1 MTKKDRLLAVTVA
14 ALWGSNFIALD
25 WGLGHFPP
33 FFFAALR
40 FAVLLPVL
48 LFVPRPKVKWRW
60 LIGYG
65 LGFATG
71 QFAFLFIALQAGMPT
86 GLASLVL
93 QSSAPFT
100 VVLGALLLRER
111 LTAVQLLGI
120 CTAVLGMVVI
130 GWYRAHSATLLPMLL
145 TLTAAFSWALGNLSS
160 RKAEAPNPLHL
171 TLWIAIVPPLPMFAL
186 SAVFEGPTAGW
197 HALTTMFSTTSGL
210 VALTGLAYTVL
221 LATVVGSGVWTTLL
235 GRYPASTV
243 APFSLLVPVFG
254 FTLAWL
260 LLDETPHWIELA
272 AGAVVVTGV
281 LLGSLGRIR
290 PATNRPPKP
299 EPIPA

>member
-1 MTKKDRLLAVTVA
+1 MTKTDRLLAVLVA
-14 ALWGSNFIALD
+14 VLWGANFIALD
-25 WGLGHFPP
+25 SGLAHFPP
-33 FFFAALR
+33 FFFAGLR

-48 LFVPRPKVKWRW
+48 LFIPRPRVKWRW
-60 LIGYG
+60 LLGYG
-65 LGFATG
+65 LGFATL
-71 QFAFLFIALQAGMPT
+71 QFAFLFVALRTGMPT

-100 VVLGALLLRER
+100 VLLGALLLRER
-111 LTAVQLLGI
+111 LSGVQLLGI

-130 GWYRAHSATLLPMLL
+130 GWHRAQAATLLPLLL
-145 TLTAAFSWALGNLSS
+145 TLAGAFSWAVGNLCS

-171 TLWIAIVPPLPMFAL
+171 TLWIAIVPPVPMFAL
-186 SAVFEGPTAGW
+186 SAVFEGPTTGW
-197 HALTTMFSTTSGL
+197 ESLTTAFSTDTGL
-210 VALTGLAYTVL
+210 IALTGLAYTVL

-243 APFSLLVPVFG
+243 APFSLLVPITG

-260 LLDETPHWIELA
+260 VLGETPHWLELA

-281 LLGSLGRIR
+281 LLGSLGRIK
-290 PATNRPPKP
+290 PAERAGP
-299 EPIPA
+299 ELVRV

>member
-1 MTKKDRLLAVTVA
+1 MTKTDRLLAVFVA
-14 ALWGSNFIALD
+14 VLWGANFIALD
-25 WGLGHFPP
+25 GGLAHFPP
-33 FFFAALR
+33 FFFAGLR

-48 LFVPRPKVKWRW
+48 LFIPRPRVRWRW
-60 LIGYG
+60 LLGYG
-65 LGFATG
+65 LGFATL
-71 QFAFLFIALQAGMPT
+71 QFAFLFVALRTGMPT

-100 VVLGALLLRER
+100 VLLGALLLRER
-111 LTAVQLLGI
+111 LSGVQVLGI

-130 GWYRAHSATLLPMLL
+130 GWHRAQAATLLPLLL
-145 TLTAAFSWALGNLSS
+145 TLAGAFSWALGNLCS

-171 TLWIAIVPPLPMFAL
+171 TLWISVVPPVPMFAL

-197 HALTTMFSTTSGL
+197 ESLTTAFSTETGL
-210 VALTGLAYTVL
+210 IALTGLAYTVL

-243 APFSLLVPVFG
+243 APFSLLVPITG

-260 LLDETPHWIELA
+260 VLGETPHWLELA

-281 LLGSLGRIR
+281 LLGSLGRI
-290 PATNRPPKP
+290 KP
-299 EPIPA
+299 TERAESELVRV